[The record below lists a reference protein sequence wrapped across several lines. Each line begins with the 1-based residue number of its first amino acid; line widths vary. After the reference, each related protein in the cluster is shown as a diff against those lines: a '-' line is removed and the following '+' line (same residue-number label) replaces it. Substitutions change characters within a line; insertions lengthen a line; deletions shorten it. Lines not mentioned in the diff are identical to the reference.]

1 MASSYLFINFIP
13 CVKKHFY
20 SLNNMAIVSTN
31 SRINKFIEHGFTKEQ
46 AEFLV
51 EEIVNEDSTKI
62 KIDVEV
68 IKRTMATKTDF
79 RLAILELKTDLLKW
93 MIPFFLTI
101 IGLIITAFFK
111 H

>member
-1 MASSYLFINFIP
+1 
-13 CVKKHFY
+13 
-20 SLNNMAIVSTN
+20 MAISNTTN
-31 SRINKFIEHGFTKEQ
+31 TRINQFIEHGFTKEQ

-51 EEIVNEDSTKI
+51 EEIENEDSTKI

-68 IKRTMATKTDF
+68 IKRTMVTKSDLTEMKTD
-79 RLAILELKTDLLKW
+79 ILKW

>member
-1 MASSYLFINFIP
+1 MAFVN
-13 CVKKHFY
+13 
-20 SLNNMAIVSTN
+20 TN
-31 SRINKFIEHGFTKEQ
+31 TRINQFIEHGFTKEQ

-51 EEIVNEDSTKI
+51 EEIANEDSTKI
-62 KIDVEV
+62 KIDIEV
-68 IKRTMATKTDF
+68 IKRTMATKED
-79 RLAILELKTDLLKW
+79 LEKLRTEIKDIKIELLKW